1 MARTKG
7 KKPPGTMQQRQ
18 REKLKRQRALTKA
31 SKTTSRDPLTNRTSR
46 ARIKGAR
53 SQAGSQGSSST
64 NQGGSRARIRGTRVR
79 GAITGSKTPPALP
92 PKGGSSAKPPRQ
104 LRGPSD
110 GRPKPNRR
118 SRAQT
123 RAQQAARGSRTPTV
137 RTGNPGKGP
146 GMGYGSDIKAAGNA
160 IKGVGKQIGKGRNA
174 ALAIGTALSAA
185 IARSAGTK
193 GAANMS
199 LLGGNAPT
207 YDTPIQRKKK
217 KK

>member
-1 MARTKG
+1 MAKTKG

-18 REKLKRQRALTKA
+18 REKLKRQRALTKSSTA
-31 SKTTSRDPLTNRTSR
+31 TSRDPLTNRASR

-64 NQGGSRARIRGTRVR
+64 NQGGSRARIGGTKVR

-110 GRPKPNRR
+110 NRPKPDRR
-118 SRAQT
+118 SGAQT
-123 RAQQAARGSRTPTV
+123 RAQQAARGSRNPTV
-137 RTGNPGKGP
+137 RTGTPGKGP
-146 GMGYGSDIKAAGNA
+146 GTGYGSDIRAAGNA
-160 IKGVGKQIGKGRNA
+160 IKGAGRQLGKGRNA
-174 ALAIGTALSAA
+174 ALAISAALSAA
-185 IARSAGTK
+185 LARSAGTK

-207 YDTPIQRKKK
+207 YNTPIQPKKK